1 MVFFCLDLTGTF
13 CCDFSFAARLFA
25 VLCLQ
30 LAMTV
35 SLHPAIATSAGVILV
50 VSYLYVGYWIS
61 TVNDEGVFDVP
72 TVLASLLKA
81 EAAAVPRHGASV
93 AVAFGSCRDR
103 LASGVDVMNRLGLSC
118 PESVTA
124 VNELRDIGDLEKTF
138 CYYFKNGVSARSVYF
153 GSFSFI
159 TAFVCV

>member
-1 MVFFCLDLTGTF
+1 
-13 CCDFSFAARLFA
+13 
-25 VLCLQ
+25 
-30 LAMTV
+30 MTV
-35 SLHPAIATSAGVILV
+35 SLHPAIATSAGVVLV
-50 VSYLYVGYWIS
+50 LSYLYVGYWIS

-93 AVAFGSCRDR
+93 AVAFGSCHDR

-118 PESVTA
+118 PESVSA

-138 CYYFKNGVSARSVYF
+138 CYYFKNGVSARSVCF
-153 GSFSFI
+153 CSFSFI